1 MESLMLQCHNLPA
14 LTQFL
19 TPARPHT
26 MIPEESAK
34 CTRKDMVRKIM
45 ELFPRNLAVV

>member
-1 MESLMLQCHNLPA
+1 MERLMLQCHNLPVV
-14 LTQFL
+14 TQFL

-34 CTRKDMVRKIM
+34 CTRKDVVRKIM
-45 ELFPRNLAVV
+45 ELFQRNPAVV